1 MPAWPSVSLSLQ
13 TECKECKASSELRM
27 KAAAL
32 PISFT
37 RVFTAQADSQNP
49 TAALIWSSAAREG
62 QGP

>member
-1 MPAWPSVSLSLQ
+1 MPARPSVSLSLQ
-13 TECKECKASSELRM
+13 TERKTSPELRM

-49 TAALIWSSAAREG
+49 TAALTWSSAAREG

>member
-1 MPAWPSVSLSLQ
+1 MPAWPSVFLSLQ
-13 TECKECKASSELRM
+13 TECKASPELQM
-27 KAAAL
+27 KAAVL

-49 TAALIWSSAAREG
+49 TALIWSSAAREG